1 MPDKYYLDIEGAK
14 AIMQKS
20 VDFFD
25 KSKNYILISIP
36 TFNPSDGDDAELDND
51 VGSCAFM
58 HKDTKV
64 GELTNNYIITDPK
77 YTETFKAQ
85 NVTGDMFVRFVVDNY
100 RGTGAKMDI
109 VCNYIE
115 TRDPSPNE
123 NLHIGGTADI
133 EEGSKAAVF
142 EGCGPLGET
151 CRFIYVMRAGVG
163 VYGLLRQV
171 YWADVDPLLRSTLT
185 YSSDSYGIYPDFR
198 LYNMCS
204 GGTDSIANV
213 SPFNYSY
220 YGKLSPYTYVQN
232 AVKSRIQLL
241 VNGSVNTQLTG
252 QDRSTIIELHP
263 TQQDSGQI
271 TYASDNIPTA
281 TGGHVYLT
289 AIINYRQ
296 TDPVDFP
303 WDITLSIG
311 SVQVSRSEPIT
322 EAEIQAMFNPTGV

>member
-1 MPDKYYLDIEGAK
+1 
-14 AIMQKS
+14 MQKS

-25 KSKNYILISIP
+25 KSKNYILVSTP
-36 TFNPSDGDDAELDND
+36 TFNPSDRDDADLRF
-51 VGSCAFM
+51 VGGEWGDCAFM

-115 TRDPSPNE
+115 TREPSPSE
-123 NLHIGGTADI
+123 FLAIGQSTFV
-133 EEGSKAAVF
+133 EEGSKAAIF

-151 CRFIYVMRAGVG
+151 CRFIYVMGISDRAN
-163 VYGLLRQV
+163 GLLCQA
-171 YWADVDPLLRSTLT
+171 YWADIDPLLVSSLT
-185 YSSDSYGIYPDFR
+185 YSSGSYGIDLNFN
-198 LYNMCS
+198 LYNMSS
-204 GGTDSIANV
+204 GGSNDIITV
-213 SPFNYSY
+213 SPYNHSY

-322 EAEIQAMFNPTGV
+322 EAELQQMFNPTKSE